1 MAIYIVIIILLI
13 IISLLAYKLL
23 KIKEIE
29 EHLKHTND
37 ELLEVYENL
46 ASSDEELKI
55 QYNELEE
62 NRRIIQK
69 NEERYR
75 LISNA
80 SNDGI
85 WDLDFNTKELFT
97 NDKLAIILG
106 VDDVKKYIYNMEEY
120 VHPEDLHQVE
130 KIKNK
135 IISGMSESYSLEYR
149 SLDRDNKYRW
159 ILAKGRIL
167 RDENNRLARIS
178 SFHVDIENRKVQE
191 EQIKTLAYFDV
202 TTKLP
207 NRSMFYKTMNSI
219 LNKRT
224 RENNFGLVLYM
235 DIDNFK
241 IINDTFGHDFG
252 DLILREVAQRLK
264 EVEPRVKSVFRLSG
278 DEYIIILRNYIESS
292 SKQVASKIKDVMTD
306 PFLIDDNEIQ
316 ISMSIGLVNYPKD
329 ARDVDEL
336 LRKADLAMY
345 KAKELG
351 KNQCKLYEK
360 SLEDEITDRLL
371 LENHLRNAL
380 GRGEFTLNYQPQI
393 DIANKE
399 IIGFEALIRWY
410 SPKYG
415 FVSPVKFIPIAE
427 EMGLINK
434 LGKWILKEACEF
446 SKVLNEKFDK
456 KMVVSVN
463 ISPIQLNQENF
474 IDMVQDVIEET
485 GIASDILGIEITE
498 TSLMETFC
506 ENSKKLQKL
515 RDKGIRISLDD
526 FGTGYSSLNYLM
538 RLPIHIIKIDRSFI
552 LNMTND
558 KKGIKIIESI
568 IDLSH
573 NMGLDVIAEGVETDE
588 QLEILRK
595 LNCDSIQG
603 YIFSKPLGE
612 KDSIEYIE
620 NIGWNLKEINLW
632 KTYLL

>member
-1 MAIYIVIIILLI
+1 M
-13 IISLLAYKLL
+13 

-29 EHLKHTND
+29 EHLKHIND
-37 ELLEVYENL
+37 ELLKVYENL

-55 QYNELEE
+55 QYHELEQ
-62 NRRIIQK
+62 NRKIIQK

-85 WDLDFNTKELFT
+85 WDLDFKTKELFT

-106 VDDVKKYIYNMEEY
+106 VEDVKKYIYNIEQY
-120 VHPEDLHQVE
+120 IHPEDLGKVE
-130 KIKNK
+130 KIKDEIK
-135 IISGMSESYSLEYR
+135 SGTRNSYSIEYR
-149 SLDRDNKYRW
+149 SLDKDKNYKW
-159 ILAKGRIL
+159 ILGKGRIL
-167 RDENNRLARIS
+167 RDKDNRLARIS

-202 TTKLP
+202 ITKLP
-207 NRSMFYKTMNSI
+207 NRSMFYKTMSSI
-219 LNKRT
+219 LGNKGK
-224 RENNFGLVLYM
+224 ESNFGLVLYM

-264 EVEPRVKSVFRLSG
+264 RVEPRVKSVFRLSG

-292 SKQVASKIKDVMTD
+292 SKQVAAKIKNIMAD

-380 GRGEFTLNYQPQI
+380 GRGEFTLNYQPQM
-393 DIANKE
+393 DTVNKK

-415 FVSPVKFIPIAE
+415 FVSPVKFIPIVE

-434 LGKWILKEACEF
+434 LGRWILKEACEF
-446 SKVLNEKFDK
+446 SKILNEKFDRK
-456 KMVVSVN
+456 IVVSVN
-463 ISPIQLNQENF
+463 ISPIQLNQDNF
-474 IDMVQDVIEET
+474 IDMVQEVIDET
-485 GIASDILGIEITE
+485 KIANDILGIEITE

-506 ENSKKLQKL
+506 ENSKKLEIL

-552 LNMTND
+552 LNMTSD

-573 NMGLDVIAEGVETDE
+573 NMGLDVIAEGVETEE
-588 QLEILRK
+588 QLETLKK

-612 KDSIEYIE
+612 EDLIDYIE
-620 NIGWNLKEINLW
+620 NIG
-632 KTYLL
+632 